1 MSEKKNTK
9 DMLDKAVVESLKE
22 IAIKMS
28 KDIYACRVLANAID
42 LINRLQSEKK
52 ELQESANLFN
62 HFNEKLNGVIAEQ
75 KAKIERLNIQIVQ
88 GLRDM
93 KLEVGIREKEIER
106 LEEENEKL
114 KTLVSHFEQL
124 EKQLSAEI
132 ERLKKGQAESAKTAV
147 EVLEQN
153 IELQKQVGELKAK
166 NEHLESENNRLIDEV
181 SKLLDEGW
189 DIMDKEAEICY
200 NRGYGQAVK
209 DTAKKYDDF
218 IHALICK
225 YNSDIGDNAYGNMH
239 REAKEFAQKH
249 GVEVE

>member
-1 MSEKKNTK
+1 MDEKKVELT
-9 DMLDKAVVESLKE
+9 DEEIVKALKKQPPRDTVLWLE
-22 IAIKMS
+22 KGINAT
-28 KDIYACRVLANAID
+28 DILD
-42 LINRLQSEKK
+42 LIQRLQDEK
-52 ELQESANLFN
+52 
-62 HFNEKLNGVIAEQ
+62 
-75 KAKIERLNIQIVQ
+75 ERLKIQVEQ

-93 KLEVGIREKEIER
+93 KLEVGIRDKEIKR

-132 ERLKKGQAESAKTAV
+132 ERLTEENEIFKGNSPILVGRSLGKTIRAKLLAFDKMK
-147 EVLEQN
+147 EQN
-153 IELQKQVGELKAK
+153 DELKKQVYELKLELQGQFDKGVKAGC
-166 NEHLESENNRLIDEV
+166 LM
-181 SKLLDEGW
+181 SKV
-189 DIMDKEAEICY
+189 KEQQI
-200 NRGYGQAVK
+200 VK

-239 REAKEFAQKH
+239 REAKEFAQKY